1 MTIDT
6 KMIDMRRTKETAT
19 KTKDHIIKNIKANR
33 NGNKDK
39 EGEEII
45 ILMAQGEEV
54 EGDIKIIA

>member
-1 MTIDT
+1 
-6 KMIDMRRTKETAT
+6 MRRTKETAT